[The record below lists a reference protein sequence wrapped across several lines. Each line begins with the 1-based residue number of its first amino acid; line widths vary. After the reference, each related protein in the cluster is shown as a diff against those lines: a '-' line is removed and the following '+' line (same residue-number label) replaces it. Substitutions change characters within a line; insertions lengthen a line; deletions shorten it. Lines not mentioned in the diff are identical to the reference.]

1 MTRLALAA
9 VLALAALPAAA
20 QADASQVPASA
31 PHWLPM
37 AEAVQQAKTQD
48 RILLVHAYAVWC
60 TWCARLDREVYTD
73 PAVQAYVAAHFAP
86 TRLDL
91 ESPAEVPFFDHTVSM
106 AELGHAFGA
115 TGTPTTVF
123 VAPDGQPI
131 SKFPGFTDAATFLL
145 VMRYVEEGAYD
156 TESFEQF
163 KARATGTAPPLQFD
177 VPAISPGG

>member
-1 MTRLALAA
+1 MRRLAFAT

-20 QADASQVPASA
+20 QTDASVIPASA

-37 AEAVQQAKTQD
+37 GEAVAQAKAQD
-48 RILLVHAYAVWC
+48 KILLVHSYA
-60 TWCARLDREVYTD
+60 TWCGWCAKFDHEVYTD
-73 PAVQAYVAAHFAP
+73 STVQAYVAAHFVP

-91 ESPAEVPFFDHTVSM
+91 EGTAEVPFFEHTVSM
-106 AELGHAFGA
+106 AELGNAFGV

-131 SKFPGFTDAATFLL
+131 SKFPGYTDTATFLL
-145 VMRYVEEGAYD
+145 VLRYVAEGAYD

-163 KARATGTAPPLQFD
+163 KARLNGEAPPLQFD
-177 VPAISPGG
+177 VPAISPGR